1 MLVSVSNINAQTPGV
16 FQFTYDAATQ
26 TAKLDQTPLT
36 STVSGD
42 DTIFTSG
49 AEGFDRFSIKVKT
62 GSIPVSSQINVGI
75 SLKQKVSSL
84 LTSFLD
90 KGGDIDKRS
99 TQFSEDLG
107 EAEASLTSLDD
118 QQEIIRQ
125 RYVEQFTAM
134 EQVVTKLK
142 STSEYITT
150 IMKAWNKED
159 N

>member
-1 MLVSVSNINAQTPGV
+1 M
-16 FQFTYDAATQ
+16 
-26 TAKLDQTPLT
+26 
-36 STVSGD
+36 
-42 DTIFTSG
+42 
-49 AEGFDRFSIKVKT
+49 
-62 GSIPVSSQINVGI
+62 
-75 SLKQKVSSL
+75 
-84 LTSFLD
+84 TSFLD

-118 QQEIIRQ
+118 QQEVIRQ

-142 STSEYITT
+142 STSEYINT